1 MRQHGFDGVRAGLHV
16 RVVSLRPST
25 SATLLPPNAKEL
37 LSIAS
42 APAAAKHCPGST
54 SANGGIAGSAT
65 PSQTCGGS
73 RRPLFQARL
82 SASQRKAASQAPAAP
97 SVCPVIPLVELQG
110 VVEPNR
116 VCTTFPSIRS
126 FCKVPVP

>member
-25 SATLLPPNAKEL
+25 SATLEPPNAKEL

-42 APAAAKHCPGST
+42 PPAVPAKHCPGST

-65 PSQTCGGS
+65 PSQTFGGN
-73 RRPLFQARL
+73 RRSLFHAWL
-82 SASQRKAASQAPAAP
+82 SAPHRKTPPHPPAPP
-97 SVCPVIPLVELQG
+97 
-110 VVEPNR
+110 
-116 VCTTFPSIRS
+116 T
-126 FCKVPVP
+126 